1 MEYIQRKK
9 KHGNSFHVSFTF
21 HKTFYENYEGKVFEL
36 LLKFIS
42 TFKDTWFT
50 VIWLQFTFYRDVA
63 ARNILVVDPET
74 VKLADFGLS
83 RWIDEEQSYYKGI
96 CFLTKEVKNISNLV
110 SKVLSLGDMN
120 GRFKTSYLLLVD
132 LSSPQ
137 PVFTCSKA
145 METSGQCVK
154 SVQS

>member
-1 MEYIQRKK
+1 M
-9 KHGNSFHVSFTF
+9 
-21 HKTFYENYEGKVFEL
+21 
-36 LLKFIS
+36 
-42 TFKDTWFT
+42 
-50 VIWLQFTFYRDVA
+50 
-63 ARNILVVDPET
+63 DPET

-96 CFLTKEVKNISNLV
+96 CFLTKEVKIISNLV

-120 GRFKTSYLLLVD
+120 VRFKTSCLLLVD

-137 PVFTCSKA
+137 PVFTCSKSA
-145 METSGQCVK
+145 METPVQCVK